1 MEAENIAI
9 INLWFMQLQQELL
22 MSKSSFLSLSN
33 FFSRKAFPN
42 KFLQMETEP
51 ENSNGEVPPLGLLLA
66 LLLRYLSMLID
77 HDNKFPEFVLFFYS

>member
-22 MSKSSFLSLSN
+22 MSKSSSLSHSN
-33 FFSRKAFPN
+33 FFFQKAFPN
-42 KFLQMETEP
+42 KLLQMETET

-77 HDNKFPEFVLFFYS
+77 HDNKFPEFFLFFCS